1 MTIAVLGAGSW
12 GTTFAKV
19 IADAGHE
26 VLLWARRAEAADEIN
41 TSHTNSRYLPDIE
54 LPDTI
59 RASDDI
65 ADVLAAAEVVVLAV
79 PAQSLRENLTAW
91 APLLREDAVL
101 VSLMKGIEV
110 TTGKRMS
117 EVIAEVTGA
126 GPERIA
132 IVSGPNLAREI
143 AVGQPTATV
152 IACADEAV
160 ADRIAELT
168 ANAYFRPYTNDDVVG
183 VELGGAI
190 KNVIALAVG
199 ITDGQ
204 GMGDNSKASII
215 TRGLAETTRL
225 ALAMGADAHTLAGLA
240 GLGDL
245 VATCA
250 SPLSRNRSFGRL
262 LGEGLSLEEATTRT
276 AQTAEGVK
284 SAAAV
289 LELGRDHGVE
299 LPITQGVTAVL
310 TGRLHVDELGGLLLS
325 RKRKTESPMKYDQTP
340 GQSPAGS

>member
-19 IADAGHE
+19 IADAGHD

-41 TSHTNSRYLPDIE
+41 TSHTNSRYLPGIE
-54 LPDTI
+54 LPAAI
-59 RASDDI
+59 CASSDI
-65 ADVLAAAEVVVLAV
+65 AEVLAAAEVVVLAV
-79 PAQSLRENLTAW
+79 PAQSLRENLMAW

-262 LGEGLSLEEATTRT
+262 LGEGLTLEEATTRT

-289 LELGRDHGVE
+289 LELGRSHGVE

-310 TGRLHVDELGGLLLS
+310 TGRVHVDELGGLLLCL
-325 RKRKTESPMKYDQTP
+325 KRKTESPLMYYLTP
-340 GQSPAGS
+340 GQSPSGG